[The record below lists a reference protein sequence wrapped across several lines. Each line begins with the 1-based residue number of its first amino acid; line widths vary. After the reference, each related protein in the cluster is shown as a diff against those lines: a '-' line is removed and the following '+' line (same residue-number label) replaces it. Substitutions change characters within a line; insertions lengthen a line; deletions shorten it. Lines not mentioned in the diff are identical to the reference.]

1 MKKLICYFVL
11 ISSFLCGVGGASSN
25 RNSNQNRVEF
35 TREDLYQFAHTSP
48 YQMMNE
54 IFDKYSKYDDY
65 RERAEIIAFPR
76 VISQAYPNRPDLQ
89 RQAIDA
95 FGQCM
100 RNQMV
105 NGQRKYT
112 DQDVNVLV
120 NFSKR
125 KLGLN

>member
-25 RNSNQNRVEF
+25 KNSNQRINGFSQEALS
-35 TREDLYQFAHTSP
+35 EFAHTNP

-54 IFDKYSKYDDY
+54 IFNEYLQYDDY

-105 NGQRKYT
+105 NGQKNILT
-112 DQDVNVLV
+112 
-120 NFSKR
+120 KM
-125 KLGLN
+125 